1 MMGELANR
9 ILLKKTK
16 REFNA
21 KAQRNKD
28 ARLTIDSQTH
38 LINPSRISQHFKTF
52 ASSLRC
58 VFALIFPV
66 KCNIAIN
73 RSTIT
78 LCPELQPMASTKT
91 NETRRLK
98 VLWQYDVLDT
108 VPEEVFDD
116 LTELAARICE
126 APIALISLID
136 EDRQWFKAKVGV
148 TLNET
153 SRDISF
159 CSHAIKQH
167 DLFII
172 PDATQDERFANNPLV
187 TSDPKIRFYAGAPLI
202 TPDGYALGSLCVID
216 KVPRELRLEQKQ
228 ALRVLARHVMTQLEL
243 RRHAKEL
250 NAAHEA
256 KDSTHDE
263 LTKVKAENAKLKRE
277 LEKFKKAKPARKIA
291 KVSTRRR

>member
-1 MMGELANR
+1 
-9 ILLKKTK
+9 
-16 REFNA
+16 
-21 KAQRNKD
+21 
-28 ARLTIDSQTH
+28 
-38 LINPSRISQHFKTF
+38 
-52 ASSLRC
+52 
-58 VFALIFPV
+58 
-66 KCNIAIN
+66 
-73 RSTIT
+73 
-78 LCPELQPMASTKT
+78 MASTKT

-256 KDSTHDE
+256 KDATHDE

-277 LEKFKKAKPARKIA
+277 LEKFKKAKPARKIP
-291 KVSTRRR
+291 KVSAKRR